1 MANDGRPLAD
11 TRGLLVILSGPSGSG
26 KSTLV
31 HRLLSLVEF
40 PITFSVSA
48 TSRPPRPGEKA
59 GKDYLFLPRDEFLR
73 MRDAGEFIESAEV
86 HGNLYG
92 TPRLPVE
99 EAINAGRWMVLDID
113 VEGHRQVKALMP
125 EAVSFFVR
133 AGSLETYE
141 ARLRA
146 RGTES
151 DRQIAIRMDAVR
163 RELASATS
171 YDYQIVNDDLEQ
183 AARTWRTLLQ
193 GVQAAR
199 AR

>member
-1 MANDGRPLAD
+1 
-11 TRGLLVILSGPSGSG
+11 
-26 KSTLV
+26 
-31 HRLLSLVEF
+31 
-40 PITFSVSA
+40 
-48 TSRPPRPGEKA
+48 
-59 GKDYLFLPRDEFLR
+59 